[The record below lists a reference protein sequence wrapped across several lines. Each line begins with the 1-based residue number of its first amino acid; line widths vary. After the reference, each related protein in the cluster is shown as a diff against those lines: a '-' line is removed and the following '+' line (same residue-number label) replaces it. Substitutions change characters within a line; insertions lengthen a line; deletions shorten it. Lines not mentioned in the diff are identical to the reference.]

1 MRAALCALL
10 VVLVSSVAAQPRPDV
25 PVAVQLESKVLSETR
40 NILVRTP
47 ASYPGGTRAYPVL
60 YMTDGDRQIG
70 HTAAVVDF
78 LAREGRIPEVII
90 VGISNTD
97 RTRDLTPT
105 KVEAMAGG
113 DGQRFPVSTSGGG
126 DRFLDFIST
135 EVIPYV
141 EKNYRTQPYRVLA
154 GHSFGGLF
162 AMHAFL
168 TRPQLFN
175 GVIAVSPTLTWDDR
189 YVYRRASEWVK
200 NPPARP
206 VTLVVS
212 VGDEGEAL
220 DRELDALKAL
230 LQKSGPKSLDF
241 EAVRFPDEDHG
252 SVVLPTH
259 YAGLRKVFAP
269 FRFVLGPATGDPKTL
284 YPRARDHYAKASA
297 RVGFA
302 LPIPEQTANV
312 IGYRL
317 LQAGHVDEAV
327 EVFRANAKTWPESA
341 NVYDSLGEAQERAG
355 ALDDALTSYRRA
367 AAIGKTTG
375 DPNLAVY
382 ERNAER
388 VAKR

>member
-1 MRAALCALL
+1 MRTVLCALL
-10 VVLVSSVAAQPRPDV
+10 LVLVSSVAAQPV
-25 PVAVQLESKVLSETR
+25 PVQLESKVMSETR
-40 NILVRTP
+40 TILVRTP
-47 ASYPGGTRAYPVL
+47 ASYAGGTRAYPVL
-60 YMTDGDRQIG
+60 YLTDGDRQIG

-78 LAREGRIPEVII
+78 LAREGRMPEVIV

-105 KVEAMAGG
+105 KVERFGG
-113 DGQRFPVSTSGGG
+113 NFATPTSGGG
-126 DRFLDFIST
+126 DRFLDFIAT

-141 EKNYRTQPYRVLA
+141 EKNYRTQPYRVFA

-168 TRPQLFN
+168 TRPGLFN
-175 GVIAVSPTLTWDDR
+175 GVIAVSPTLTWDNR
-189 YVYRRASEWVK
+189 YVYRRAQEWVK
-200 NPPARP
+200 KTPERP

-212 VGDEGEAL
+212 VGNEGEEL
-220 DRELDALKAL
+220 DRELDALKSL
-230 LQKSGPKSLDF
+230 LQKSGPKSLELEF
-241 EAVRFPDEDHG
+241 VRYPDEDHG

-259 YAGLRKVFAP
+259 YAGLRKVFEP
-269 FRFVLGPATGDPKTL
+269 FRFVLGPPTDDPKKL
-284 YPRARDHYAKASA
+284 YARAREHFAKASA

-302 LPIPEQTANV
+302 VPIPEQTTNA

-317 LQAGHVDEAV
+317 LQAGHVQEAI
-327 EVFRANAKTWPESA
+327 EVFRANAEAWPASA

-355 ALDDALTSYRRA
+355 AFEQALASYRRA
-367 AAIGKTTG
+367 AAIGKTTN

-382 ERNAER
+382 EQNAER

>member
-1 MRAALCALL
+1 MRAAVCALMI
-10 VVLVSSVAAQPRPDV
+10 VLVSSVSAQPRPDV
-25 PVAVQLESKVLSETR
+25 PVAVQLESKVLAETR
-40 NILVRTP
+40 TILVRTP
-47 ASYPGGTRAYPVL
+47 ASYAGGTRAYPVL
-60 YMTDGDRQIG
+60 YLTDGDRQIG
-70 HTAAVVDF
+70 HTAATVDF
-78 LAREGRIPEVII
+78 LAREGRMPEVII
-90 VGISNTD
+90 IGISNTD

-105 KVEAMAGG
+105 KADAIGG
-113 DGQRFPVSTSGGG
+113 DGQRFPTPTSGGG

-141 EKNYRTQPYRVLA
+141 EKNYRTQPFRVLA

-162 AMHAFL
+162 ATHAFF
-168 TRPQLFN
+168 TRPALFN

-189 YVYRRASEWVK
+189 YVYRKALAWVK
-200 NPPARP
+200 SAPARP
-206 VTLVVS
+206 ATLVIS
-212 VGDEGEAL
+212 VGNEGEEL
-220 DRELDALKAL
+220 DREFDALKAL
-230 LQKSGPKSLDF
+230 LQKSGPKSLEF

-269 FRFVLGPATGDPKTL
+269 FRFVLGPGTDDPKTL
-284 YPRARDHYAKASA
+284 YPRAREHYAKASA

-317 LQAGHVDEAV
+317 MQAGHVKEAV
-327 EVFRANAKTWPESA
+327 EVFRANAESWPESA

-355 ALDDALTSYRRA
+355 ALDEALTSYRRA
-367 AAIGKTTG
+367 AAIGKSTG

-382 ERNAER
+382 EKNAER